1 MMALEQHLQESRA
14 GSTPLEVPKNS
25 HCNAKGL
32 SHGVGQR
39 VSSPGFWGSKA
50 LALGWLAV

>member
-1 MMALEQHLQESRA
+1 MALEQHLQESRA

-32 SHGVGQR
+32 SRGVGQR